1 MSSSAAR
8 NESGTLRLVVVVV
21 ALAAA
26 LIGYEAAAHW
36 AAAKGQGTVLGA
48 LIALSPVLTALLVLA
63 VRTRRFAWFALA
75 AGIVIALAVLLARQ
89 GAAALTLLYPLP
101 SVVIYVLLL
110 WWFGRTL
117 APGREALVTGL
128 ARHVHGTLPPEIE
141 AYTRRVTWAWC
152 VFFAAMAFAS
162 VTLFALAPL
171 EAWSLFANILTGP
184 LIGLMFIG
192 EYVYRISRYR
202 DFAHVSL
209 LTTVRV
215 FRDRARAAVSTD
227 RGG

>member
-1 MSSSAAR
+1 M
-8 NESGTLRLVVVVV
+8 

-36 AAAKGQGTVLGA
+36 AAVGGQGTTLGA
-48 LIALSPVLTALLVLA
+48 LIALGPALAALLLVVL
-63 VRTRRFAWFALA
+63 RTRRLAWLALA
-75 AGIVIALAVLLARQ
+75 AGIVIALAVLLARR

-101 SVVIYVLLL
+101 SVTIYLLLL

-152 VFFAAMAFAS
+152 VFFAAMAFTS
-162 VTLFALAPL
+162 VALFTLAPL
-171 EAWSLFANILTGP
+171 EAWSLFANVLTGP
-184 LIGLMFIG
+184 LVALMFVG
-192 EYVYRISRYR
+192 EYVYRVSRYR
-202 DFAHVSL
+202 DFPHVSL
-209 LTTVRV
+209 LTAVRA
-215 FRDRARAAVSTD
+215 FRDRGRAAVSPG